1 MQILMEPEVW
11 VEIINKGTL
20 AFVAVVAMIV
30 GPVLQWRIA
39 RRQTELQKSIA
50 ERQAE
55 LQQTISQ
62 RAAADNV
69 SAKRQNWIDELRKDM
84 SEFLTVM
91 ARLNELR
98 RPTTGISK
106 EDEAKNFDGMAMRNF
121 RATELGIRIRLRLN
135 PNEEEHN
142 KLVSLIRE
150 LSDASVDP
158 PPNET
163 PEQGEAA
170 KRAFHGTRDKVVAH
184 MQKLLKHEW
193 ERVKKGVV

>member
-1 MQILMEPEVW
+1 MQTAVEPAVW

-20 AFVAVVAMIV
+20 AFVAVIAMIV

-39 RRQTELQKSIA
+39 KRQTELQKSIA

-55 LQQTISQ
+55 LQGTIAQ
-62 RAAADNV
+62 RMAADNV

-98 RPTTGISK
+98 RPTKGISK
-106 EDEAKNFDGMAMRNF
+106 EDVAKNLEDMATYNF

-135 PNEEEHN
+135 QNEEEHN
-142 KLVSLIRE
+142 KLMWLIRE
-150 LSDASVDP
+150 LSDASADP

-163 PEQGEAA
+163 HEQSEAA
-170 KRAFHGTRDKVVAH
+170 KKAFHGARDKVVAH
-184 MQKLLKHEW
+184 MQKILKNEW

>member
-1 MQILMEPEVW
+1 MQTAVEPAVW

-20 AFVAVVAMIV
+20 AFVAVIAMIV

-39 RRQTELQKSIA
+39 KRQTELQKSIA

-55 LQQTISQ
+55 LQRTIAQ
-62 RAAADNV
+62 RTAADNV

-98 RPTTGISK
+98 RPTKGISK
-106 EDEAKNFDGMAMRNF
+106 EDVAKNLEDMATYNF

-142 KLVSLIRE
+142 KLVWLIRE
-150 LSDASVDP
+150 LSDASADP

-163 PEQGEAA
+163 PEQSEAA
-170 KRAFHGTRDKVVAH
+170 KKAFHGTRDKVVAH
-184 MQKLLKHEW
+184 MQKILKHEW

>member
-1 MQILMEPEVW
+1 MQSSIDPAVW

-30 GPVLQWRIA
+30 GPALQWRIA
-39 RRQTELQKSIA
+39 KRQTELQKSIA

-55 LQQTISQ
+55 LQQTIAQ
-62 RAAADNV
+62 RMAADNV

-98 RPTTGISK
+98 RPAKGLSK
-106 EDEAKNFDGMAMRNF
+106 ADEVKNFEDVATYNF
-121 RATELGIRIRLRLN
+121 RGSELGIRIKLRLN

-142 KLVSLIRE
+142 KLVSLLGE
-150 LSDASVDP
+150 LSDASADP

-163 PEQGEAA
+163 PEHSEAA
-170 KRAFHGTRDKVVAH
+170 TRAFRGARDKVVAH
-184 MQKLLKHEW
+184 MQMILKHEW